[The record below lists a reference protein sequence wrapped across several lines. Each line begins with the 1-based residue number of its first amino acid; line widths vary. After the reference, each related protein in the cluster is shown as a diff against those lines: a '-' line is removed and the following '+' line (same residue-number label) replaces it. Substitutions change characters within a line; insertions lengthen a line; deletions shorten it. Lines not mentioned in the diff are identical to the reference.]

1 VYTDEKM
8 LDIINTMQQEED
20 KLIYQK
26 YVSESIQAGRLDID
40 NQVINFEEKFLLNE
54 KIKIRFPDYFTIM
67 ADLKYPSSRKPN
79 PSLHRSKHHD

>member
-26 YVSESIQAGRLDID
+26 YVSKSIQAGRLDID
-40 NQVINFEEKFLLNE
+40 NQVINFDPL
-54 KIKIRFPDYFTIM
+54 
-67 ADLKYPSSRKPN
+67 S
-79 PSLHRSKHHD
+79 